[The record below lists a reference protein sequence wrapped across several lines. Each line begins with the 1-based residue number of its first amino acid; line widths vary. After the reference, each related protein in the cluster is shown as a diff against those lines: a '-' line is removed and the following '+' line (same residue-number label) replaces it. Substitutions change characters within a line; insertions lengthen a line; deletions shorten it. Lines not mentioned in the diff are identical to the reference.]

1 MPLRKIK
8 VIAIMAT
15 SGLLLSTGALTAL
28 YSQNAFAQV
37 FNTGSANVEICEAGR
52 TLCGTS
58 IYNSNGGFVLGG
70 SVLSGAG
77 GG

>member
-8 VIAIMAT
+8 VIAIVAT
-15 SGLLLSTGALTAL
+15 SGSPLSAGALTAL

-37 FNTGSANVEICEAGR
+37 FNTGSANAEISEAGG

-58 IYNSNGGFVLGG
+58 NYNSNGGFVLGG
-70 SVLSGAG
+70 STGQSGAG
-77 GG
+77 

>member
-8 VIAIMAT
+8 VIAIVAT
-15 SGLLLSTGALTAL
+15 SGLLLSAGALTAL

-37 FNTGSANVEICEAGR
+37 FNTGSAYVEISEAGR

-58 IYNSNGGFVLGG
+58 SYNSNGGFVLGG
-70 SVLSGAG
+70 STGQSGAG
-77 GG
+77 

>member
-1 MPLRKIK
+1 
-8 VIAIMAT
+8 MAT

-37 FNTGSANVEICEAGR
+37 FNTDRANVEISEAGR

-58 IYNSNGGFVLGG
+58 SYNSDGGFVLGG
-70 SVLSGAG
+70 NTGQSGDG
-77 GG
+77 